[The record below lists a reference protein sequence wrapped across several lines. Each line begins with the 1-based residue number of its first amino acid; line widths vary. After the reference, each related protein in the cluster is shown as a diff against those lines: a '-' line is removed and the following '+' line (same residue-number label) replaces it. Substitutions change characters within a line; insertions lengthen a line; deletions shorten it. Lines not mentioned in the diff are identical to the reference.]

1 MKSAEIIP
9 IPDELIVR
17 RIHVMRGKKV
27 MLDRDLAALYGV
39 ETRVL
44 TQAVRRNKDRF
55 PEEFM
60 FQLTWEEAEASRSQN
75 VILND
80 AQETASRSQ
89 NGIAKRGG
97 NIKYRPY
104 AFTEPGVAMLS
115 SVLRSKRAI
124 QINILIIKAFIRMR
138 ELLETN
144 QVLREKLAAM
154 ERQLGTHSKEIKAI
168 YSLLQRLLVEPEKPT
183 RPIGFH
189 RPSGTDK
196 PQ

>member
-75 VILND
+75 G
-80 AQETASRSQ
+80 R
-89 NGIAKRGG
+89 AKRGG

-168 YSLLQRLLVEPEKPT
+168 YSLLQRLLAEPEKPA